1 MAIYANL
8 KYFGREQE
16 RTMDVER
23 MRQKQKIRFSLVSLA
38 MASTTFDFIDN
49 LTKDYSM
56 SSEAIESISRTHT
69 SKLPTF
75 IGWQYVSLITHI
87 CLAKFFFCINQNL
100 LWVHH
105 TQLPSCPST
114 HE

>member
-1 MAIYANL
+1 
-8 KYFGREQE
+8 
-16 RTMDVER
+16 
-23 MRQKQKIRFSLVSLA
+23 
-38 MASTTFDFIDN
+38 
-49 LTKDYSM
+49 
-56 SSEAIESISRTHT
+56 
-69 SKLPTF
+69 LPTF

>member
-1 MAIYANL
+1 
-8 KYFGREQE
+8 
-16 RTMDVER
+16 
-23 MRQKQKIRFSLVSLA
+23 
-38 MASTTFDFIDN
+38 MASTTFDFIDD

-56 SSEAIESISRTHT
+56 SSEVIESISRTHT

-75 IGWQYVSLITHI
+75 IGWQYASLITHK
-87 CLAKFFFCINQNL
+87 CLVKENSTSIYNQYL

-105 TQLPSCPST
+105 TQLPNCPST